1 MASKT
6 TLQKVQ
12 ARFRARKVMT
22 VAELGLQMRCSSR
35 TVHRRLQEWQA
46 IHSYNK
52 NGRYY
57 ALPSVPAFDSYG
69 LWRYRDVGFSRYG
82 NLTETLTALVCHSQA
97 GLSAAELGQLLGMEP
112 HSFLWLF
119 RNHPALTREKHQGR
133 FVYFAAES
141 AVWQRQR
148 DGRMI
153 MDAHARRPSDSE
165 VIAILVETIK
175 HPELSVE
182 QLCRNLKKQG
192 IAVTEQAVVNLFAYH
207 GLDIKKTVSQRRDQR
222 FEQIELADRQRHF
235 RAVF

>member
-1 MASKT
+1 MAAET
-6 TLQKVQ
+6 ILQKVQ

-22 VAELGLQMRCSSR
+22 VAELALQMRCSPR
-35 TVHRRLQEWQA
+35 TVHRRLQAWQA

-69 LWRYRDVGFSRYG
+69 LWRYRDIGFSRYG
-82 NLTETLTALVCHSQA
+82 NLTDTLIGLVYHSQA
-97 GLSAAELGQLLGMEP
+97 GLSAAELGELLGMEP

-141 AVWQRQR
+141 AHYPRQR
-148 DGRMI
+148 EGRVI
-153 MDAHARRPSDSE
+153 MDAGARRPSDSE

-175 HPELSVE
+175 HPGSSIE

-192 IAVTEQAVVNLFAYH
+192 VAVTEQAVVNLFAYH
-207 GLDIKKTVSQRRDQR
+207 GLDPKKTARSR
-222 FEQIELADRQRHF
+222 
-235 RAVF
+235 